1 MTQLIIVSEQPD
13 ETFGIHS
20 VTLEFGATEGER
32 QTASVLNSVLGAV
45 IELLKQGDEE
55 ALRQL
60 LELCKVKNEY
70 RRWYSW
76 LWFRFTARSKF
87 YPVVSNRGVLKRAKR
102 RTWRYNRRPV
112 G

>member
-1 MTQLIIVSEQPD
+1 MRNWRKPPVATSQRSGGRYELAGAVVIMTQLIVIVSEQLD
-13 ETFGIHS
+13 TTFGIHR

-60 LELCKVKNEY
+60 LELCK
-70 RRWYSW
+70 WTPPS
-76 LWFRFTARSKF
+76 
-87 YPVVSNRGVLKRAKR
+87 
-102 RTWRYNRRPV
+102 
-112 G
+112 